1 MTEELC
7 PIERSPEPHESAV
20 EHFQRTLVSFH
31 VALAN
36 WKLDC
41 QDPNRTRQI
50 LGTFAVLRKLAVEYQ
65 ATHLQEISWAVSNL
79 FNRILDG
86 TVSVSPE
93 IVDLL
98 DDIADFI
105 NYAWNAF
112 GTRTESPDTE
122 RVDLLLERVDLAA
135 SGGFANEDDYEPLQ
149 KNEEPIDPIWT
160 ANRAKDQEVYKTN
173 RETQRFEAISDVSK
187 SPDERLASGQRL
199 IETTIR
205 INLVSLAISRAT
217 ASLDTFNET
226 FADALNTPI
235 GQLTSVS
242 NQLKDVS
249 TQLNVSLLTSSSISL
264 QSIAH
269 DLKEHISEIRI
280 VNPALS
286 QLDIQVSEGYMD
298 SLLYSRI
305 RATLTKLAEH
315 VCANS
320 KRYSVSSDELNGN
333 RDALLHINIRIEAS
347 DVVFEFVENQ
357 SPIHIEALKT
367 DAISFGILSQT
378 HDLILDESAEF
389 IFSARFTSEWP
400 SVTDLHTPIEG
411 VGGRIAINCKS
422 IGTLNIQI
430 KVPQWAVVVPV
441 LPFQVDGDDYAIS
454 TDIIQSTLP
463 GNTDCFDVTTKRLI
477 TNGYTYDVWSLNDSC
492 PNTDQNGTFVLISAN
507 NQHLAVKVDHIEP
520 EECMISPLGITRLG
534 GFYGGFLRTSGKVC
548 VLLNPIHL
556 KTLDR
561 DAPHLLGSRRYVLVL
576 DPVSARGTLVTQIL
590 LKNEMEAD
598 LALDVVDA
606 SRILQERLPHVV
618 LVANDA
624 LRNEVF
630 KMLHKVSRSHQRRH
644 PVRVVVLGTDTG
656 IAKAGEATT
665 VTTANGKDLIKSL
678 RKIIN
683 HI

>member
-1 MTEELC
+1 MTEELR

-65 ATHLQEISWAVSNL
+65 AAHLQEISWAVSNL

-98 DDIADFI
+98 DDITDFI
-105 NYAWNAF
+105 NGSWNAF
-112 GTRTESPDTE
+112 RTRTESPDTE

-135 SGGFANEDDYEPLQ
+135 SGGFVNEDDYEPLQ

-160 ANRAKDQEVYKTN
+160 ANRAKGQEVYKAN
-173 RETQRFEAISDVSK
+173 RETQRLEAISDVSK

-199 IETTIR
+199 IETAIR
-205 INLVSLAISRAT
+205 INLASLAISRVT

-226 FADALNTPI
+226 FTDALNTPI

-280 VNPALS
+280 VNPALN
-286 QLDIQVSEGYMD
+286 QLDIQVSEGYMAG
-298 SLLYSRI
+298 LLYSRI
-305 RATLTKLAEH
+305 SATLTKLAEH

-320 KRYSVSSDELNGN
+320 KRHSVSSDELDGN
-333 RDALLHINIRIEAS
+333 RAALLHIEIRIEAP
-347 DVVFEFVENQ
+347 DVVFEFFEDR
-357 SPIHIEALKT
+357 SPIHIETLKT

-378 HDLILDESAEF
+378 HDLSLDESAEF
-389 IFSARFTSEWP
+389 IFSSRLTSEWP
-400 SVTDLHTPIEG
+400 SLTDLHTPIEG
-411 VGGRIAINCKS
+411 VGGRIAINCTS

-430 KVPQWAVVVPV
+430 KVPQWAVAVPV

-463 GNTDCFDVTTKRLI
+463 GNTGCFDVTTKRLT
-477 TNGYTYDVWSLNDSC
+477 TNGYTYDVLSLNDSC

-507 NQHLAVKVDHIEP
+507 NQHLAVQVDHIEP
-520 EECMISPLGITRLG
+520 EEYIISPFGITRLG
-534 GFYGGFLRTSGKVC
+534 GFYGGFLRTSGKVS

-561 DAPHLLGSRRYVLVL
+561 DAPHLLGSRRYILVL

-590 LKNEMEAD
+590 LQNEMEAD

-606 SRILQERLPHVV
+606 SRLLQERLPHVV

-656 IAKAGEATT
+656 IAKAEEATT
-665 VTTANGKDLIKSL
+665 VTTASGQDLIKSL